1 MVFYSQLQL
10 TPPDRKLTFYQI
22 SCHSRLQRGHL
33 SNDSIVGVAAKHG
46 VSPRQDIFEIFQSI
60 ILPAPTCQNVE
71 DYQQCSTSRPVCYML
86 QTCKSS
92 INEDKVNFD
101 FWCDEW
107 GDRPPKADS
116 VNANTSV
123 NQVTLYILHDLYP
136 ILLDA
141 PHINTTQS
149 NLTSTKASIVPYN
162 KIDTLLDVVIKEL
175 WLAVQVFV
183 GACVWIAKNYSRYG
197 GV

>member
-1 MVFYSQLQL
+1 
-10 TPPDRKLTFYQI
+10 
-22 SCHSRLQRGHL
+22 
-33 SNDSIVGVAAKHG
+33 
-46 VSPRQDIFEIFQSI
+46 
-60 ILPAPTCQNVE
+60 
-71 DYQQCSTSRPVCYML
+71 
-86 QTCKSS
+86 
-92 INEDKVNFD
+92 
-101 FWCDEW
+101 
-107 GDRPPKADS
+107 

-162 KIDTLLDVVIKEL
+162 KIDTLLDVVIEEL

-197 GV
+197 RV